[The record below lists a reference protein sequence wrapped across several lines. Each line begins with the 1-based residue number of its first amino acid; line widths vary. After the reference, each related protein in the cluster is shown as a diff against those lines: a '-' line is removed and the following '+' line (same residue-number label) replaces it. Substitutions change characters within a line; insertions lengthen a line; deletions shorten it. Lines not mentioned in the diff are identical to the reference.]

1 MLAPTNGPNGPRK
14 KNPVAEVPVP
24 LRVVVGIGGYNEA
37 RTIRDVLAGF
47 DAGMLDDVVVI
58 DDGST
63 DETPEIV
70 TEAGVALI
78 RHSSNRGAGAA
89 IKSLI
94 RYGQDHAYDV
104 IVLMAG
110 NGKDDPREIPRLLE
124 PILNSGYDYVQG
136 SRYLRGGSSLNL
148 PWQRALLIRMLALF
162 YRLMT
167 RFPSTD
173 PSNGFRAYK
182 LSVVSDPRINIWQD
196 WLDDY
201 GLEHYLNWLVL
212 KLGFCVKEVPVS
224 KHYPGQRGVRYTHVR
239 PFVDWWRSVRPILY
253 LVLGMRR

>member
-1 MLAPTNGPNGPRK
+1 MVDPGLGIGEESLKPKIMAGVGAYNEERTIGTVLSLFEPG
-14 KNPVAEVPVP
+14 VVDE
-24 LRVVVGIGGYNEA
+24 VVV
-37 RTIRDVLAGF
+37 
-47 DAGMLDDVVVI
+47 M

-63 DETPEIV
+63 DRTAEIIA
-70 TEAGVALI
+70 EAGVSCI
-78 RHSSNRGAGAA
+78 RHPTNRGAGAG

-94 RYGQDHAYDV
+94 RYGLDHGYDV

-136 SRYLRGGSSLNL
+136 SRYLRGGSSDHL

-167 RFPSTD
+167 RFHSTD

-182 LSVVSDPRINIWQD
+182 LSIVSDPRIDIWQD

-201 GLEHYLNWLVL
+201 GLEHYLNYLVL
-212 KLGFCVKEVPVS
+212 KLRYRVKEVAVS
-224 KHYPGQRGVRYTHVR
+224 KSYPGQRGVRYSHVR
-239 PFVDWWRSVRPILY
+239 PFVDWWKSVRPIFY
-253 LVLGMRR
+253 LKLGLKH